1 GKTDMIQGIDS
12 LAYLVKTHFE
22 LDPFS
27 GQVFLFCGG
36 RKDRFKALYWDGQG
50 FWILYKRFEN
60 GKLTWPSTEKDVKAL
75 APEQVDWLMKG
86 FSITPQI

>member
-1 GKTDMIQGIDS
+1 MTIQLSSLGQVYLVCGKIDMRQGIDS
-12 LAYLVKTHFE
+12 LAYLVKSQFD

-50 FWILYKRFEN
+50 FWLLYKINVLKMEN
-60 GKLTWPSTEKDVKAL
+60 SLG
-75 APEQVDWLMKG
+75 LMMNKK
-86 FSITPQI
+86 SKP